1 MLTGGCRLSFAAAIL
16 SLLGAS
22 VAPAAEPDVR
32 PRKTVA
38 VLATGGT
45 IAGAGSATGPAYRSG
60 VVPIAEILRSV
71 PGLAAVANVTSE
83 QVANVGSSD
92 IDEAIWRR
100 LLSRVQA
107 ALADPEVAGVVIT
120 HGTDTLE
127 ETAFFLSLLI
137 SSSKPVVLVGSMR
150 PSTAVSADGPQN
162 LLDAVRVASADNARN
177 HGVMVVMNDTIFD
190 PVSVTKTDFRR
201 VNSFA
206 APIGGAI
213 GDVLANTPRFFR
225 PGAVGGPALELG
237 ATPLPRIAIAYTYVG
252 FKARDLR
259 STADGAHGLVV
270 AGAGGG
276 GVPTDAHGV
285 IRDLLAKGIPVVR
298 TARQGGGDVW
308 PAAVAGSEPA
318 WTVRTIAGR
327 ELSPAK
333 ARILLMLALQRP
345 RSQQDLQSLFDRYGL
360 IGH

>member
-1 MLTGGCRLSFAAAIL
+1 MTRPCFLPLAAAIL
-16 SLLGAS
+16 SLHGAG
-22 VAPAAEPDVR
+22 VAPAAEPNAK
-32 PRKTVA
+32 PRKTIA

-60 VVPIAEILRSV
+60 VVPIADILRSV

-107 ALADPEVAGVVIT
+107 ALDDPGIAGVVIT

-137 SSSKPVVLVGSMR
+137 SSPKPVVLVGSMR

-190 PVSVTKTDFRR
+190 PVSVTKVDFRR

-206 APIGGAI
+206 APGGGAI
-213 GDVLANTPRFFR
+213 GDVLANTPRFFQ
-225 PGAVGGPALELG
+225 PGVVPGPVLELG
-237 ATPLPRIAIAYTYVG
+237 AAPLPRISVAYTYAG

-259 STADGAHGLVV
+259 STAKGARGLVI

-285 IRDLLAKGIPVVR
+285 IRGLLAKGIPVVL

-308 PAAVAGSEPA
+308 PAAVAGSGPA
-318 WTVRTIAGR
+318 WMEGTVVGR

-333 ARILLMLALQRP
+333 ARILLMLAMQKP
-345 RSQQDLQSLFDRYGL
+345 RSQQELQSLFDRYGM
-360 IGH
+360 IGF